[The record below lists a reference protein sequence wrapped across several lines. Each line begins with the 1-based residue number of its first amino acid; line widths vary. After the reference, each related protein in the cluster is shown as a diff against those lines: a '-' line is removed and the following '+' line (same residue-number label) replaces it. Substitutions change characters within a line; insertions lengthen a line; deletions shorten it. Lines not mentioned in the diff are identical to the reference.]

1 MEQQTL
7 PEDIREKIKDKVI
20 NDDLFS
26 SGASVAYQY
35 AAFSYHLR
43 DSEVEGWKAQ
53 KEELLSR
60 LNKFGREN
68 QEQAATI
75 KELLEGL
82 EWYQDRVSGGDI
94 KALGSDGGNI
104 ADSLLQKHKP

>member
-1 MEQQTL
+1 MEQQI
-7 PEDIREKIKDKVI
+7 ENYI
-20 NDDLFS
+20 NSLGFTIGHS
-26 SGASVAYQY
+26 HLKSIINFG
-35 AAFSYHLR
+35 YHLR
-43 DSEVEGWKAQ
+43 DSEVEGLKAQ